1 METLLND
8 FSPGLFVVQT
18 ILLLGLILLLVKFAW
33 KPILNSL
40 NEREE
45 GISNALESAENA
57 RKEMQNLQADN
68 DKLLKEARAER
79 EAMLKEAREIKDK
92 LISDS
97 KAEAKI
103 EGDKI
108 VAQAQAAI
116 ESEKKAAMAD
126 IKNQV
131 ADLSVMIAEKVIK
144 QELSNKDKQLKLVDE
159 LLGDIKLK

>member
-1 METLLND
+1 METLIND

-33 KPILNSL
+33 KPILSSL

-45 GISNALESAENA
+45 GITNALDAAENA

-97 KAEAKI
+97 KEQAKI

-108 VAQAQAAI
+108 VLQAQAAI

-131 ADLSVMIAEKVIK
+131 AELSLAIAEKVIK